1 MLDITIIELSQQ
13 VKRVEESEVGLVCPG
28 GWDQIRGK
36 LPYACRR
43 VVACLTGG

>member
-1 MLDITIIELSQQ
+1 M
-13 VKRVEESEVGLVCPG
+13 EESEVGFGLPG
-28 GWDQIRGK
+28 GLGSPDQVRGK